1 MLEESL
7 ASKIKHIEIKTREV
21 VNATLSGE
29 YHSVFKGQG
38 LNFAEVREYQE
49 GDDVRLI
56 DWNVTAKAGKPFIK
70 IFEEERELTVYLVVD
85 ISASGQ
91 FGTLTQS
98 KVDVAAEI
106 AALLGFSAIKNNDQ
120 VGLLLFSN
128 HVEKYIPPKKGK
140 KHILRIL
147 RDIFSF
153 KPQHKTTSISTAL
166 KALLRHAK
174 KKSIIFVISDF
185 MDHDYDIE
193 LKLLAKKH
201 DVVPIVLRDPKEETL
216 PDAGILCIEDF
227 ETNQIFYVNTSA
239 KDTREKFKAM
249 TYAKRLSLERLFKS
263 IKLTPIFLTVG
274 ESYVKHLVHY
284 FKSRAKF

>member
-7 ASKIKHIEIKTREV
+7 ASKIKYIEIKTREV

-166 KALLRHAK
+166 NALLRHAK
-174 KKSIIFVISDF
+174 KKSIIFIISDF

>member
-1 MLEESL
+1 MFEESL
-7 ASKIKHIEIKTREV
+7 ASKIKHIEIKTREI

-153 KPQHKTTSISTAL
+153 KPQNKTTSISTAL

-201 DVVPIVLRDPKEETL
+201 DVVPVVLRDPKEETL

-249 TYAKRLSLERLFKS
+249 SFAKRLSLERLFKS
-263 IKLTPIFLTVG
+263 VKLTPIFINAG
-274 ESYVKHLVHY
+274 ESYVKHLIQY

>member
-1 MLEESL
+1 MFEESL
-7 ASKIKHIEIKTREV
+7 ASKIKHIEIKTREI

-98 KVDVAAEI
+98 KVDVAADI

-153 KPQHKTTSISTAL
+153 KPQNKTTSIST
-166 KALLRHAK
+166 
-174 KKSIIFVISDF
+174 F
-185 MDHDYDIE
+185 
-193 LKLLAKKH
+193 
-201 DVVPIVLRDPKEETL
+201 
-216 PDAGILCIEDF
+216 
-227 ETNQIFYVNTSA
+227 
-239 KDTREKFKAM
+239 
-249 TYAKRLSLERLFKS
+249 
-263 IKLTPIFLTVG
+263 
-274 ESYVKHLVHY
+274 
-284 FKSRAKF
+284 